1 MKTALFLYNTG
12 EREMKISSARKDL
25 AQRKSAQKMK
35 IVPQDLNAIQ
45 MVNFAEVGAMP
56 FILRVVHKLR
66 LYQGAFKNYVDKIS

>member
-12 EREMKISSARKDL
+12 KREMKISSARKDL
-25 AQRKSAQKMK
+25 ARRKSAQKKK

-56 FILRVVHKLR
+56 FTLRVVHKLR
-66 LYQGAFKNYVDKIS
+66 LYQGGIQKLR

>member
-12 EREMKISSARKDL
+12 EREMKISSARKGL
-25 AQRKSAQKMK
+25 VRRKSAQKMK

-56 FILRVVHKLR
+56 FTLRVVHKIR
-66 LYQGAFKNYVDKIS
+66 LYQGGIQKLR